1 LAARLELVPENQRD
15 LSAEPGVAD
24 LVQSRQQFVGGFE
37 LGQIENPW
45 ARSRPGKAVMLLD
58 AAAARASIT
67 GGAAVTLLGVYLAV
81 SRMMGEE

>member
-1 LAARLELVPENQRD
+1 
-15 LSAEPGVAD
+15 
-24 LVQSRQQFVGGFE
+24 
-37 LGQIENPW
+37 
-45 ARSRPGKAVMLLD
+45 MLLD